1 VRLPLG
7 YDTRVGETG
16 LQLSGGQKQRIAI
29 ARAVYLEPSV
39 LILDE
44 ATSALD
50 AESEQAVQ
58 DSLDRLLEQRTSFVI
73 AHRLSTIR
81 DADTI
86 VVLDHGAR
94 IAEQGD
100 HDELMARRGLYF
112 YLNSRQL
119 KTCEAWLAAR
129 GLSVAQWR
137 EYVRGEALRRRH
149 AAELDT
155 VVEGHVPDEAQAAE
169 LQSVW
174 GRCSGAFM
182 RWAEEM
188 ANLVAVA
195 HALRD
200 RGGDPAPDVADLDE
214 LTARFDRFRQVVA
227 TPDRLASLVTARYLD
242 WLRIDR
248 ETASFR
254 NLDTAAEAG
263 LCIRDDGWTLRQAAR
278 AGGGRLSRRA
288 SLAEEIDDAHRH
300 QFVRAH
306 EDDLLGPLVIDGAP
320 SLVQVLRKHPPT
332 LDDDEVRLRAT
343 NHLLDTAV
351 AREVNDRVEWLDP
364 R

>member
-1 VRLPLG
+1 MAEADVLPSDVGPAFRVDGTVHTWEQVFTLARRRGDVAILQAEVRQALA
-7 YDTRVGETG
+7 YR
-16 LQLSGGQKQRIAI
+16 
-29 ARAVYLEPSV
+29 ARAEAQGRPLER
-39 LILDE
+39 DRE
-44 ATSALD
+44 R
-50 AESEQAVQ
+50 AVAV
-58 DSLDRLLEQRTSFVI
+58 SF
-73 AHRLSTIR
+73 RR
-81 DADTI
+81 
-86 VVLDHGAR
+86 
-94 IAEQGD
+94 
-100 HDELMARRGLYF
+100 ARRLHAVED
-112 YLNSRQL
+112 L
-119 KTCEAWLAAR
+119 EAWLAAR
-129 GLSVAQWR
+129 GLSVTQWR
-137 EYVRGEALRRRH
+137 DYVRGEALRRRH

-155 VVEGHVPDEAQAAE
+155 VVEGHVPDEAQVAE

-174 GRCSGAFM
+174 GRCSGAFG
-182 RWAEEM
+182 RWAEEL
-188 ANLVAVA
+188 ARLVAVA

-200 RGGDPAPDVADLDE
+200 RGGSPVPEVTDLGE
-214 LTARFDRFRQVVA
+214 LTSRFDDFAQVVA
-227 TPDRLASLVTARYLD
+227 TPDRLESLVTARYLD

-254 NLDTAAEAG
+254 DLDTAAEAG

-300 QFVRAH
+300 RFVRAH

-332 LDDDEVRLRAT
+332 LDDDEVRLHAT

>member
-1 VRLPLG
+1 MAEADVLPSDDGPVFRVDGTVHTWTQVFALARRRGDVVILQAEVRQALAC
-7 YDTRVGETG
+7 R
-16 LQLSGGQKQRIAI
+16 
-29 ARAVYLEPSV
+29 ARAEAQGRPLER
-39 LILDE
+39 DRE
-44 ATSALD
+44 RAA
-50 AESEQAVQ
+50 AV
-58 DSLDRLLEQRTSFVI
+58 SF
-73 AHRLSTIR
+73 RR
-81 DADTI
+81 
-86 VVLDHGAR
+86 
-94 IAEQGD
+94 
-100 HDELMARRGLYF
+100 ARRLHAAED
-112 YLNSRQL
+112 L
-119 KTCEAWLAAR
+119 EAWLAAR

-149 AAELDT
+149 AAELDA
-155 VVEGHVPDEAQAAE
+155 VVERHGPDDAQVGE
-169 LQSVW
+169 LLSVW
-174 GRCSGAFM
+174 GRCSGAFG
-182 RWAEEM
+182 RWAEEL
-188 ANLVAVA
+188 ARLVAVA

-200 RGGDPAPDVADLDE
+200 RGGSPVPEVTDLGE
-214 LTARFDRFRQVVA
+214 LTSRFDDFAQVVA
-227 TPDRLASLVTARYLD
+227 TPDRLESLVTARYLD